1 MSSKKT
7 KSQVAPR
14 IRRRNTILL
23 FAAIVVLVCVALFTP
38 VFNITDITVTG
49 NTVLTD
55 KEVITASGIKK
66 GSNLFLINKSK
77 AEEMVASLGYVE
89 DVDVKRKFFSRVEI
103 EIKESV
109 EVAYI
114 AFSGN
119 YVGLGTDGRVLS
131 ITKSKDMRPKK
142 AVISGFK
149 VKNVKKGKQIEGKN
163 EEKTPIITELLT
175 VLNDNSILSN
185 TKKIDISDLENLYL
199 VLTSDTTVVL
209 GDSYQLDY
217 KLKCLNAVLK
227 ELGEI
232 RGGKIN
238 VSDPSNVI
246 YEGGN

>member
-1 MSSKKT
+1 MPSKKT

-14 IRRRNTILL
+14 IRRRNTVLL
-23 FAAIVVLVCVALFTP
+23 FIAVLVLVCAILFTP
-38 VFNITDITVTG
+38 IFNITDITVTG
-49 NTVLTD
+49 NSVLTD
-55 KEVITASGIKK
+55 KEIITASGIKK
-66 GSNLFLINKSK
+66 GSNLFLMNKDK
-77 AEEMVASLGYVE
+77 AEDGVSSLGYVE
-89 DVDVKRKFFSRVEI
+89 KVDVKRKFFSRVEI
-103 EIKESV
+103 EVKESV

-114 AFSGN
+114 AFSGS
-119 YVGLGTDGRVLS
+119 YVGLGTDGRILS

-142 AVISGFK
+142 AVISGFE
-149 VKNVKKGKQIEGKN
+149 VKNDKKGKMIEGKN
-163 EEKTPIITELLT
+163 EKKTLIITELLT
-175 VLNDNSILSN
+175 VLNDNKVLTG
-185 TKKIDISDLENLYL
+185 TKKIDISDIKNIYV

-217 KLKCLNAVLK
+217 KLKCLDAVLK